1 MFAIA
6 DGVGHPV
13 RVDFQTEV
21 SPRRRRTGAIVA
33 VAVTTFVVV
42 ALAIAAVVVFT
53 GRGDRGRPAAGP
65 AATSTAA
72 EPPATTASEPAPAA
86 TPSTPAPPAAGTP
99 TAPPPAQ
106 PPAPPTPTTCT
117 DCVMQ
122 DGVTYT
128 VGATGPHA
136 ARAGQYHTDGPT
148 TANGTCEWTLVFGT
162 DRREKSFFG
171 PTDILV
177 RAGASFT
184 SRGCRTWHLT
194 VPA

>member
-6 DGVGHPV
+6 DRVGHPV
-13 RVDFQTEV
+13 RVAFQTEV

-42 ALAIAAVVVFT
+42 ALAIAAVAVFT

-65 AATSTAA
+65 ATSTAS
-72 EPPATTASEPAPAA
+72 EPPAPAASEPAPAT

-106 PPAPPTPTTCT
+106 PPVPPTPTTCT

-128 VGATGPHA
+128 VGATGPRG

-177 RAGASFT
+177 RTGASFT